1 MPIAA
6 AIPAIIGGGTALI
19 AGSMQSSAAKKT
31 ASAVQSASDQSAA
44 TQRYIFDQTRADNAV
59 RQGAGDAATRQM
71 MALMGLGGG
80 GGFAPQQS
88 GQAASYNGG
97 KDGSGPMYAQG
108 QGGAQTLPQSTNAL
122 SGAQSN
128 MVGQGDI
135 GVNDYAV
142 SGVRTGAPGLLGGYG
157 STGMSGG
164 YQQPSQGQAQGG
176 SQPGQAT
183 GNALQS
189 DPTAWLRSTPGY
201 DFNFNEGMRA
211 LNTGLAGQG
220 RLQSGDAQRE
230 AIQFGQ
236 NYGDRIY
243 GDQYNRLAGM
253 AGMGQTASSQSQAAG
268 SNYANAMTNIN
279 QNNANGLASSYQ
291 NNANAWTNALGGV
304 AGAGLWAYGKGQ

>member
-122 SGAQSN
+122 SGAS
-128 MVGQGDI
+128 
-135 GVNDYAV
+135 
-142 SGVRTGAPGLLGGYG
+142 P
-157 STGMSGG
+157 
-164 YQQPSQGQAQGG
+164 
-176 SQPGQAT
+176 
-183 GNALQS
+183 
-189 DPTAWLRSTPGY
+189 
-201 DFNFNEGMRA
+201 F
-211 LNTGLAGQG
+211 
-220 RLQSGDAQRE
+220 
-230 AIQFGQ
+230 
-236 NYGDRIY
+236 IY
-243 GDQYNRLAGM
+243 CPRGM
-253 AGMGQTASSQSQAAG
+253 AGIAQPRLRRHDLCRTGGTSTQTLTG
-268 SNYANAMTNIN
+268 
-279 QNNANGLASSYQ
+279 
-291 NNANAWTNALGGV
+291 
-304 AGAGLWAYGKGQ
+304 